1 MKLRDI
7 VKEVLTEK
15 KKKSKLCKRGRDY
28 IAARKRAG
36 EKSSAYLSGRAV
48 KVCKGSIKGA
58 GGKKKKSYKES
69 IDYDEAL
76 TLRGILADYEKEREQ
91 IFRDMENDPS
101 IEPEGGP
108 VADDYGNRL
117 NKLEDKIYKVR
128 KQLYDYDT
136 NESLNEEEEDDN
148 RVPGAALIL
157 PRGKEVILQAEE
169 KDYKRGLLVELT
181 NKGGYKIKYWYGDDV
196 KVYPAE
202 VEVDGKSIKK
212 DAKVVDIL
220 FHPELKEEIKLNILP
235 KNNIAILK
243 GDSGEY
249 EGFIEDGEVSFS
261 TTYDDL
267 DYRITDEYDESN
279 IEDFL
284 GRGHAFVELAK
295 KYDYNWNIEPDLVG
309 ITIKLK
315 DKLKEAFDELD
326 DGFDPEMEALIK
338 AGPRLNKERFKD
350 VIYYI
355 HNNWMAGNYG
365 DDYAI
370 RRISKYL
377 NALEENIDPKSQK
390 KHKGKA
396 APYGSAYQKV
406 EEVEWVDESLRDWFK
421 KEDWVRINTSGNITG
436 PCGTMKKG
444 KATTRCLP
452 RKKAQSLTKAERKA
466 TVAKKVRGSKKGK
479 QFVKNTSKAKFKKK

>member
-1 MKLRDI
+1 MDNLKKL
-7 VKEVLTEK
+7 VKE
-15 KKKSKLCKRGRDY
+15 KLCKKGEAY
-28 IAARKRAG
+28 RKRRMAAG

-48 KVCKGSIKGA
+48 KVCKGQMS
-58 GGKKKKSYKES
+58 GKKKKKSTKEAINYLVPKPS
-69 IDYDEAL
+69 SQGNDFKTIGEKYLEGFKRPHSLNDSELETLGKKVVDSLYGGDIKKAYRDIAL
-76 TLRGILADYEKEREQ
+76 REQ
-91 IFRDMENDPS
+91 
-101 IEPEGGP
+101 
-108 VADDYGNRL
+108 
-117 NKLEDKIYKVR
+117 
-128 KQLYDYDT
+128 
-136 NESLNEEEEDDN
+136 EEDDN

-181 NKGGYKIKYWYGDDV
+181 NKGGYRIKYWYGDDV

-202 VEVDGKSIKK
+202 VEVDGESIKK

-220 FHPELKEEIKLNILP
+220 FHPELKE
-235 KNNIAILK
+235 
-243 GDSGEY
+243 G
-249 EGFIEDGEVSFS
+249 VSF
-261 TTYDDL
+261 DQVLDL
-267 DYRITDEYDESN
+267 RADKADLEDRIDQLYRDMEQEAEPEGGEIADRYGS
-279 IEDFL
+279 
-284 GRGHAFVELAK
+284 EL
-295 KYDYNWNIEPDLVG
+295 NRLE
-309 ITIKLK
+309 
-315 DKLKEAFDELD
+315 DKLYKINKQIASYDLNEAFDELD
-326 DGFDPEMEALIK
+326 DGFDPEIEALIK

-396 APYGSAYQKV
+396 APFGSAYEKV
-406 EEVEWVDESLRDWFK
+406 DEVQWVDESLRDWFK

-452 RKKAQSLTKAERKA
+452 RKKAQSLSQAERKA
-466 TVAKKVRGSKKGK
+466 SVAKKVKGSKKGK
-479 QFVKNTSKAKFKKK
+479 QFVKNTKKAEFKKK

>member
-1 MKLRDI
+1 MDNIKRL
-7 VKEVLTEK
+7 VKE
-15 KKKSKLCKRGRDY
+15 KLCKKGEAY
-28 IAARKRAG
+28 RKRRMAAG

-48 KVCKGSIKGA
+48 KVCKGQMS
-58 GGKKKKSYKES
+58 GKKKKKSTKEAINYLVPKPS
-69 IDYDEAL
+69 SQGNDLKAIGKKYLEGFKRPHSLDDKELEVLGKKVVDSLYGGDLKKAYRDIAL
-76 TLRGILADYEKEREQ
+76 REQ
-91 IFRDMENDPS
+91 
-101 IEPEGGP
+101 
-108 VADDYGNRL
+108 
-117 NKLEDKIYKVR
+117 
-128 KQLYDYDT
+128 
-136 NESLNEEEEDDN
+136 EEDDN

-181 NKGGYKIKYWYGDDV
+181 NKGGYRIKYWYGDDV

-202 VEVDGKSIKK
+202 VEVDGESIKK

-220 FHPELKEEIKLNILP
+220 FHPELNE
-235 KNNIAILK
+235 
-243 GDSGEY
+243 
-249 EGFIEDGEVSFS
+249 
-261 TTYDDL
+261 
-267 DYRITDEYDESN
+267 RIDYDEALTLRGMLADYEEERQQVFRDMENDPMVEPEGGSVADDYGDRLN
-279 IEDFL
+279 KLEDKIYKIRKQL
-284 GRGHAFVELAK
+284 
-295 KYDYNWNIEPDLVG
+295 YDYDTNESLN
-309 ITIKLK
+309 
-315 DKLKEAFDELD
+315 EAFDELD
-326 DGFDPEMEALIK
+326 DGFDPEIEALIK

-396 APYGSAYQKV
+396 APFGSAYQKV
-406 EEVEWVDESLRDWFK
+406 EEIEWVDESLRDWFK

-444 KATTRCLP
+444 KPTTRCLP
-452 RKKAQSLTKAERKA
+452 RAKAQSLTKAQRKA
-466 TVAKKVRGSKKGK
+466 TAAKKKKAGSKGK
-479 QFVKNTSKAKFKKK
+479 QVVPNTKKAKVKIKK

>member
-261 TTYDDL
+261 TIYDDL

-338 AGPRLNKERFKD
+338 SGPRLNKDRFKD

-452 RKKAQSLTKAERKA
+452 RKKAQSLTKAQRKA

-479 QFVKNTSKAKFKKK
+479 QFVKNTDKAEFKKK